1 LVFLGLA
8 LFVLVTCEKMAY
20 TKLQEALMAHILYLF
35 LAASLRSRELRWVFS
50 FTIERGHASSSALF
64 ALL

>member
-1 LVFLGLA
+1 LGLA

-20 TKLQEALMAHILYLF
+20 KLQEALMAHILYLF

-50 FTIERGHASSSALF
+50 FTIERRSRVFQRPF